1 MSCFVRTAARGTLL
15 ASTSGLRTGST
26 PDRGINKYTQMDAQA
41 TQGGETSLQY
51 SPRQA
56 ADPRGRV
63 AVALAWGSRRRWG
76 EGSCYCA
83 RSSSCS
89 SAWRVSWTSRRRGA
103 EEAGVV
109 AASAAAPPGP
119 EQATAVARAASAAA
133 PAPGRRASG
142 PLCWLRRPCSCRLV
156 SRCVYSERLRSRPQ
170 WGVHSFVLFAAY
182 EMVAVLRY
190 MVGQ

>member
-1 MSCFVRTAARGTLL
+1 
-15 ASTSGLRTGST
+15 
-26 PDRGINKYTQMDAQA
+26 MDAQA
-41 TQGGETSLQY
+41 IQGGRKTSLQY

-76 EGSCYCA
+76 EGSCHCA

-103 EEAGVV
+103 EAAGVV

-182 EMVAVLRY
+182 EMVAVLHY